1 MQLQYGL
8 VRIDGA
14 KEARGTNPIEM
25 TGLIVDKMSG
35 RQRYVK
41 YTSAELICGWMD
53 GWFH

>member
-8 VRIDGA
+8 GRIDGA

-25 TGLIVDKMSG
+25 TELIVYQMSG

-41 YTSAELICGWMD
+41 YTSAEVV
-53 GWFH
+53 